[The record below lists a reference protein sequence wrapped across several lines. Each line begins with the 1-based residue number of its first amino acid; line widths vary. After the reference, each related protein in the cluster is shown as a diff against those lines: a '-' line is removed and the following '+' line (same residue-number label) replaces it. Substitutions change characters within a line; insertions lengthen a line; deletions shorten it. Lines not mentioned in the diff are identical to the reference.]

1 MIFRVRQPRPAR
13 THPFRIGAG
22 WPSLAFAFAFT
33 FAASATADPAPLVP
47 LSDSVVDTKAL
58 LAPTGAPYGRAMNGL
73 AFQHEILLSHNGWQY
88 TAWYDTVGTDQSFL
102 IARRS
107 VLGAD
112 TGPWQIFDTG
122 SDLLNGDEGAWD
134 NHNTIS
140 LGICRADG
148 TLHLCW
154 DHHGNILRYRRSVPG
169 LATHSDHLWGSS
181 SLLAEQAS
189 LVSGGPPLAAFTY
202 PLFIDQP
209 DGSLLLAYRT
219 GSTNAGSNW
228 IARYSPLAGSY
239 AAPVLVSVRD
249 GTYSGPSNNGGN
261 FTSTSRNAYT
271 NGLDFAPDG
280 SLHYTFTWRE
290 NVVASNHDVC
300 HAYSTDGGITWR
312 NSAGTQVADTSLGQA
327 LRVDTPGL
335 VVVPLDGRQQ
345 LINQQAQTVD
355 AQGRLHVLVYH
366 RRQEPGFAWQSGQSP
381 FFGPTTTAYHHY
393 VRDPATGNWSGRR
406 LPVTYPTGS
415 RPDVETLP
423 NGDVYAVFVSEGK
436 LVFAAATA
444 SAGYNDWTILA
455 THGSNF
461 EGEPRLDHDRLRKAG
476 ILSVFIAEGAP
487 SSTSPLPVPL
497 HVVEYATGP
506 VFEAHAG
513 QDQRATDADNNGSE
527 SFTLSGTVGAHG
539 GPALASARWLS
550 GSAVLSSTAN
560 LEISLP
566 VGTHELEFE
575 ATADSGWIARDRIVL
590 TVAATP
596 PIPVI
601 TATASSHDGNLPANT
616 LDGNLATRWSAWG
629 IGESIT
635 WDLGWQREIA
645 SVSLAFFLGDQR
657 KGFFNLEISNDGV
670 NWTTVLADAES
681 NGTSTAAE
689 TFSFSP
695 LNGRYI
701 RYVGNGN
708 STSLWN
714 SLTEAAFETYPPS
727 ISTPPPAPYL
737 ADAATLHLWHLDES
751 GPPFANAANPAHAL
765 YGSHHGALASMP
777 AFSGFGTAV
786 NFNTGSGSNRGIVT
800 YSADLSSAVTPDV
813 PAGFDYHGPD
823 GAFTIEALVKFDSAP
838 GSWTLPGHI
847 VSMEGDGSLTED
859 RVFQFRIVPNA
870 GAPLLQFQ
878 KLFGTVEALSA
889 PIPLSGKHAINTT
902 DWFHVAVTF
911 DGDAGEPSNLGF
923 YWTRVVPGLAQANRL
938 GSGTL
943 ASAFNQT
950 TMRGDFSLGNEA
962 RANGGSSE
970 FFAGSIDE
978 VRISSIARA
987 ADGFHFRNPDA
998 DNDGLPDAWEIEFL
1012 GSTTAGPDDDSDG
1025 DGTRNGVEFALNLDP
1040 SDPASRFQA
1049 TLLPGPG
1056 VHLSWPA
1063 APGRTFRVLRASTPA
1078 GSWWPIATVIP
1089 TTSSGAFSDPDPLP
1103 GRGFYIIEWQQP
1115 NP

>member
-13 THPFRIGAG
+13 AFPIQIGAG
-22 WPSLAFAFAFT
+22 WPTLGLGVILSS
-33 FAASATADPAPLVP
+33 AAPAAPQPLVA

-88 TAWYDTVGTDQSFL
+88 TAWYDTVGTDQNFL

-107 VLGAD
+107 VLGAA

-122 SDLLNGDEGAWD
+122 SDLINGDEGSWD

-148 TLHLCW
+148 TLHASW
-154 DHHGNILRYRRSVPG
+154 DHHGNTLRYRRSVPG
-169 LATHSDHLWGSS
+169 LATHADHSWGSS
-181 SLLAEQAS
+181 SLLAEQS
-189 LVSGGPPLAAFTY
+189 RLVSGGAPVTAFTY
-202 PLFIDQP
+202 PLFIDRP
-209 DGSLLLAYRT
+209 DGGLLFAYRT

-228 IARYSPLAGSY
+228 IARYSPAAGSY

-249 GTYSGPSNNGGN
+249 GTYTGPSNNGGN

-300 HAYSTDGGITWR
+300 HAFSTDGGITWR

-366 RRQEPGFAWQSGQSP
+366 RRQEPGFAWQAGQSP
-381 FFGPTTTAYHHY
+381 FFGPTTTAYFHY

-423 NGDVYAVFVSEGK
+423 NGDVHAVFVSEGK
-436 LVFAAATA
+436 LVFAGATA
-444 SAGYNDWTILA
+444 AAGYEDWTILA
-455 THGSNF
+455 THGTNF

-476 ILSVFIAEGAP
+476 ILSVFIAEGGP
-487 SSTSPLPVPL
+487 SSSTPLPVPL
-497 HVVEYATGP
+497 RVIEYATGP

-513 QDQRATDADNNGSE
+513 QDQRATDSDGNGSE
-527 SFTLSGTVGAHG
+527 TFTLAGSVGAHG

-550 GSAVLSSTAN
+550 GTTVLSSSAN
-560 LEISLP
+560 LDISLP
-566 VGTHELEFE
+566 VGTHEIEFE
-575 ATADSGWIARDRIVL
+575 ATSDTGLVSGDRVVL
-590 TVAATP
+590 TVASSP
-596 PIPVI
+596 LVPVV
-601 TATASSHDGNLPANT
+601 TATATSHDGNLPVNT
-616 LDGNLATRWSAWG
+616 LDGDLATRWSAFG

-657 KGFFNLEISNDGV
+657 QSYFDLRISTDGV
-670 NWTTVLADAES
+670 NWTTVLADATS
-681 NGTSTAAE
+681 GGTSTAAQM
-689 TFSFSP
+689 FSFTP
-695 LNGRYI
+695 VNGRYI
-701 RYVGNGN
+701 RYVGKGN
-708 STSLWN
+708 SASLWN

-727 ISTPPPAPYL
+727 AATPPLAPYSP
-737 ADAATLHLWHLDES
+737 DAATLHLWHLDENA
-751 GPPFANAANPAHAL
+751 PPFANAAAPAHAL
-765 YGSHHGALASMP
+765 AGSHHGALASVP
-777 AFSGFGTAV
+777 ALTGFGTAV
-786 NFNTGSGSNRGIVT
+786 NFNTGTGSNRGIIT
-800 YSADLSSAVTPDV
+800 YAATLSSAVTADV
-813 PAGFDYHGPD
+813 PNDFAYHGPD
-823 GAFTIEALVKFDSAP
+823 GAFTLEALVKFDSAP
-838 GSWTLPGHI
+838 GSWALPGHI
-847 VSMEGDGSLTED
+847 IAMDGDGSLTED
-859 RVFQFRIVPNA
+859 RVFQFRVVPNA

-878 KLFGTVEALSA
+878 RLYGAVEALAA
-889 PIPLSGKHAINTT
+889 PIPLVGKHAVNTT
-902 DWFHVAVTF
+902 DWFHVAVTYS
-911 DGDAGEPSNLGF
+911 GVAGEPGNMGF
-923 YWTRVVPGLAQANRL
+923 YWTRVVPGLVEANPI
-938 GSGTL
+938 GSATL
-943 ASAFNQT
+943 SGDFNHA

-962 RANGGSSE
+962 RSTGGSTE

-987 ADGFHFRNPDA
+987 ADGFHFRHPDA
-998 DNDGLPDAWEIEFL
+998 DNDGLPDAWEIASF
-1012 GSTTAGPDDDSDG
+1012 GSTNGGPEDDSDG
-1025 DGTRNGVEFALNLDP
+1025 DGTRDGVEFALGLDAANP
-1040 SDPASRFQA
+1040 SSRFVA
-1049 TLLPGPG
+1049 ALENGPG
-1056 VHLSWPA
+1056 IRLTWPA
-1063 APGRTFRVLRASTPA
+1063 ADGLSFRVLRAANPA
-1078 GSWWPIATVIP
+1078 GPWLPIATVI
-1089 TTSSGAFSDPDPLP
+1089 TTSASGEFTDTDPLP
-1103 GRGFYIIEWQQP
+1103 DRGFYAIEWRQSG
-1115 NP
+1115 N